1 MSKGHINNNYIKI
14 LFIPSIFIVL
24 TLLEFSCVDVIFGE
38 EVITTIPVGDSPI
51 GLTFNPFNNNM
62 YIANAESDTVSVI
75 GSESLE
81 KIATIPVGDLSLV
94 SVDSPMEFNPFNRDI
109 YVANEGSN
117 TVSVINSITNNVTF
131 QDNNNVEFGTNLNST
146 IFNVDIPL
154 MPLSLTPLT
163 MGYVTNDANNNMK
176 SSNKET
182 DLANHINNNPYKV
195 EDTLTGLGNNS
206 INNLDHV
213 SFKEPEKIVIQH
225 NPETDDVVVDPTPTS
240 LILEVAQQESLE
252 NTTIAEAQ
260 CLMCADLAL
269 LQSGGQSQQET
280 VSDALIGNS
289 TNNNIFPVC
298 ASDTPQTG
306 FNATIDATS
315 LNVNQTATVKN
326 AFAECLTNAPDFV
339 PIVVETTLL
348 AEDGNEDPI
357 TDGDSTTSND
367 IEFTFNGTTNAPAE
381 FVTAR
386 GFECTLVEEPGGDPV
401 MIIENCGDPVTGV
414 NPFMGSE
421 EFTLPPGTYTFEVAD
436 FYCY

>member
-1 MSKGHINNNYIKI
+1 
-14 LFIPSIFIVL
+14 
-24 TLLEFSCVDVIFGE
+24 
-38 EVITTIPVGDSPI
+38 
-51 GLTFNPFNNNM
+51 
-62 YIANAESDTVSVI
+62 
-75 GSESLE
+75 
-81 KIATIPVGDLSLV
+81 
-94 SVDSPMEFNPFNRDI
+94 MEFNPFNRDI

-117 TVSVINSITNNVTF
+117 TVSVINSTTNNVTF
-131 QDNNNVEFGTNLNST
+131 QDNNNIEFGTNLNST

-240 LILEVAQQESLE
+240 LILDVAQQGSLE

-289 TNNNIFPVC
+289 TNNIFPVC

-315 LNVNQTATVKN
+315 LNANQTATVKN

-339 PIVVETTLL
+339 PIVVETT
-348 AEDGNEDPI
+348 I
-357 TDGDSTTSND
+357 DSRLMEMDDFVANG
-367 IEFTFNGTTNAPAE
+367 EFNKFK
-381 FVTAR
+381 
-386 GFECTLVEEPGGDPV
+386 LH
-401 MIIENCGDPVTGV
+401 
-414 NPFMGSE
+414 
-421 EFTLPPGTYTFEVAD
+421 
-436 FYCY
+436 